1 MRATFNLY
9 VGKAVIALIIFS
21 ILSIV
26 AVKYSENDLA
36 GEVPLTTPASAAEDL
51 N

>member
-1 MRATFNLY
+1 MY
-9 VGKAVIALIIFS
+9 VGKAVIVLIIGS

-26 AVKYSENDLA
+26 AVKYMEDGLA
-36 GEVPLTTPASAAEDL
+36 GEVPITTPASAADDL